1 VHHAAMMQH
10 PSVQRATASFLE
22 TGRFDAAA
30 AE

>member
-1 VHHAAMMQH
+1 MQH

>member
-1 VHHAAMMQH
+1 MMQH